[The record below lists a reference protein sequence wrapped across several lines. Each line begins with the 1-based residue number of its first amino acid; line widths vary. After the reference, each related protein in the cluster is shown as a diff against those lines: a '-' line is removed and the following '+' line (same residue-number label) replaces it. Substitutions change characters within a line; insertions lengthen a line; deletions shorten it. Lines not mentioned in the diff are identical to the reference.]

1 MDIGMRDDD
10 NLLDY
15 ELRILNKM
23 LERNLED
30 CQFYSQKMF
39 RYREIIIQIRKDWV
53 KETGLSEDQWPY
65 AEELAGDGMF
75 R

>member
-1 MDIGMRDDD
+1 MDIGMRDEDEP
-10 NLLDY
+10 LDY

-30 CQFYSQKMF
+30 CQYYSQKMF
-39 RYREIIIQIRKDWV
+39 RYREIITKIRKDWV
-53 KETGLSEDQWPY
+53 KETGLSEDRWPY